1 MLRCWFLFACIVLS
15 LTVSPAPGL
24 ISSSTGPVQEN
35 PPLLDRS
42 HPEGATTLP
51 DPLPRGHLGEGT
63 IHKIWVSSEDT
74 RTLEQLRSSGALLR
88 SYEYGRRVL
97 MIVDEDLHEGGR
109 TALARAPLAFAD
121 EENLIFFN
129 GFVLDGTRPEEL
141 LSRLPA
147 NERLSDA
154 GERLYPGASL
164 YIVQFEGPVR
174 DEWIDELESSGA
186 RIVQHAP
193 MNAYVVQA
201 HPAAATALES
211 LYDQADHVQ
220 YVGVYEPAFR
230 LHPLLREAAANQ
242 DNQPRRV
249 TLQVVD
255 GDRVRAVVDEI
266 SAMADEVLEVVKVG
280 RYFNVRA
287 VLHPVFFQTLAAHP
301 RIFGLEPFGIRV
313 TNDEAQGQIVA
324 GNVSGSAPSGPNYLA
339 WLAAVGFN
347 SSQFGS
353 FSVNVVDDAYS
364 LTGHPDLP
372 NSRVAFQAN
381 PTGQSGNQGGHGFLN
396 AHIIGG
402 FNSGTGSALEDA
414 NGYNYGL
421 GIAPWAQVGVTAIF
435 GPGGS
440 SPSSWESSAYGNGAR
455 ISSNSWAFQTG
466 FGAPIPDYDSNSQEY
481 DELTR
486 DAQSGVGGNQELLVL
501 FAAGN
506 DGSSSNTVST
516 PSTAKNII
524 TVGASENWRQT
535 GTDGCAVGNSGA
547 NNLNDIIGFSSRGPI
562 NSTGGDGRWK
572 PEIVAPGTHVQA
584 GVPQSS
590 YSGSSVCNAYWPS
603 GQTLYG
609 WSSGTSHS
617 TPALAGGAALVYQ
630 DFLND
635 GLGAPSPAMI
645 KAVLVN
651 SAEYM
656 TGVGAND
663 TLPSNSQGMGL
674 MDMGR
679 AFDNEARIL
688 VDQTELLSGTGGS
701 YSVSGNVNNSSA
713 PFRVTL
719 VWTDAPG
726 STTGA
731 PWVNDLNLEV
741 TVGGTTYRGN
751 VFSGSGS
758 TTGGSADIRNN
769 TESVFLPAG
778 TSGSFTVTVDAAS
791 IAGDGVPGNGDGT
804 DQDFALVI
812 YNGASGPV
820 PPTANFS
827 ATPTSGLAPLSVAFT
842 DTSSSATTW
851 SWTFGDGATST
862 AQNPTHTYS
871 STGSYT
877 VSLTVTDPLG
887 SDTESKADYI
897 QVIPPPTPGI
907 SDGSF
912 EAQSA
917 GSAPTTPWTI
927 DFGTGHLVNPAG
939 TSSDSGMPSDGTNW
953 VEVDGE
959 STNNASGPSNPGG
972 AGTPPSGGAGISQ
985 TFFYAAGQSELSF
998 DAAFLRNEAANST
1011 YNDWMSVDITDGSTW
1026 VNLYYADTFT
1036 ATPNTSARHGF
1047 AMTAVSNVTVE
1058 LTALFPSS
1066 TPATEFTL
1074 RIQTGNA
1081 VDSIQPSI
1089 GYADNFTLSGA
1100 VPAPV
1105 ASFTA
1110 APTTGV
1116 EPLTV
1121 SFSDTSTGSITAY
1134 SWTFGDGGS
1143 STLPS
1148 PSHTYGAGVYTA
1160 TLTVTG
1166 PGGSDSASTT
1176 ITALDLPPVAG
1187 FNASPTSGIAPLTVN
1202 FTDAS
1207 TGNATA
1213 YAWTFGDGGS
1223 SSAQD
1228 PSHVYTTPG
1237 TYTASLT
1244 VTGPGGSDSASTTI
1258 TVAEPAPVAGFSAS
1272 PTAGVAPLTVNFT
1285 DASSGNITSRSWA
1298 FGDGGTSSATNPSHL
1313 YTVVGSYTATLTV
1326 TGPGG
1331 SDSSSVSITVNE
1343 PPPVAGIV
1351 ATPTSGTA
1359 PLTVSFSDASTGAV
1373 TSHAWT
1379 FGDGDSSSLQ
1389 NPSHTYASSG
1399 SYTATLT
1406 VTGPGGSDS
1415 ASTTITVTAAPP
1427 VAGFTAT
1434 PTSGEAPLTV
1444 GFTNASTGEI
1454 TSYSWSFGDGGS
1466 SSQASP
1472 SHTYSAAG
1480 TYTATLT
1487 ASGPGGSDS
1496 ASTTITVNEPAPV
1509 AGFSASP
1516 TSGVAPLTVNFTD
1529 ASSGNI
1535 TSRSWAFGDGGTSS
1549 ATNPSHLYTVVGS
1562 YTATLT
1568 VTGPGGSDSSSVSI
1582 TVNEPPPVAGIVA
1595 TPTSGTAPLTVSFS
1609 DASTGAVTS
1618 HAWTFGDGDSSSL
1631 QNPSHTYASS
1641 GSYTATLTVTG
1652 PGGSD
1657 SASTTITVTAAPPVA
1672 GFTATPTSGEAP
1684 LTVGFTNA
1692 STGEITSYSWS
1703 FGDGGSSSQASP
1715 SHTYSAAGTYTATL
1729 TASGPGGSDSAST
1742 TITVNE
1748 PAPVAG
1754 FSGSPTSGTVPLT
1767 VSFTDASSGAITGR
1781 SWSFGDG
1788 NSSSAT
1794 SPAHT
1799 YNSVGTYT
1807 VSLTVSGPGGSDTET
1822 RVDYVTV
1829 SAISPPTASFSGSPT
1844 SGTAPLTVTFTDATT
1859 GSVSGWSWT
1868 FGDGGT
1874 SSAQNPSHTYAAAG
1888 TYTVSL
1894 TASGPGGS
1902 NTQTRLDY
1910 VTASPPAPTAG
1921 FAATP
1926 TTGTAPLTVA
1936 FTDSSSGSIT
1946 SYSWTFGDG
1955 GTSSLQ
1961 NPSHTYNAAG
1971 TYTASLTV
1979 TGAGGSDT
1987 ASATITVNAPAPVAS
2002 FTASPTSGIAPL
2014 SVSFTDTSSGTIT
2027 ARAWDFGDGG
2037 VSSASNPSHTYTSAG
2052 TYTVSLTVSGPG
2064 GSDTQTQAGL
2074 ITVATPPPTAAFGAT
2089 PTSGAA
2095 PLAVSFTD
2103 LSSGSITSRSWSFGD
2118 GGTSNAQNPS
2128 HTYTADGTYT
2138 VSLTVTGPGGSDTS
2152 TQSGLITVSSVAD
2165 PVWYFTFTSNTV
2177 LPGGAGTVAD
2187 DDVVSYDPSTGEWA
2201 VYFDGSDVGIGG
2213 TDINALHVRDDGNI
2227 LMSFNKAFILD
2238 GPGTVDDSDIVL
2250 FTFSGAPGPNTSG
2263 TFSLF
2268 FDGSDIGFTRNGEDI
2283 DGLYELPNGDL
2294 AISTTGRLIAG
2305 GADIRDEDV
2314 GIFSGTT
2321 GPATSGSISLFFD
2334 GSDVAL
2340 GGSGADDVDAVIL
2353 DGDDLLF
2360 SSVGTFIGAGT
2371 TGADH
2376 DVARF
2381 VGNFGSATSGTATLE
2396 LELEGLGIDLSE
2408 DVDGMSLLR

>member
-1509 AGFSASP
+1509 AGFS
-1516 TSGVAPLTVNFTD
+1516 
-1529 ASSGNI
+1529 
-1535 TSRSWAFGDGGTSS
+1535 
-1549 ATNPSHLYTVVGS
+1549 
-1562 YTATLT
+1562 
-1568 VTGPGGSDSSSVSI
+1568 
-1582 TVNEPPPVAGIVA
+1582 
-1595 TPTSGTAPLTVSFS
+1595 
-1609 DASTGAVTS
+1609 
-1618 HAWTFGDGDSSSL
+1618 
-1631 QNPSHTYASS
+1631 
-1641 GSYTATLTVTG
+1641 
-1652 PGGSD
+1652 
-1657 SASTTITVTAAPPVA
+1657 
-1672 GFTATPTSGEAP
+1672 
-1684 LTVGFTNA
+1684 
-1692 STGEITSYSWS
+1692 
-1703 FGDGGSSSQASP
+1703 
-1715 SHTYSAAGTYTATL
+1715 
-1729 TASGPGGSDSAST
+1729 
-1742 TITVNE
+1742 
-1748 PAPVAG
+1748 
-1754 FSGSPTSGTVPLT
+1754 GSPTSGTVPLT

>member
-1 MLRCWFLFACIVLS
+1 MLRCWFLFACIALS

-24 ISSSTGPVQEN
+24 VSSSASTRQETQ
-35 PPLLDRS
+35 PILDRTHS
-42 HPEGATTLP
+42 ERPQEPG
-51 DPLPRGHLGEGT
+51 DPLTRGHFGKANV
-63 IHKIWVSSEDT
+63 HKLWIRSDDT
-74 RTLEQLRSSGALLR
+74 QALERLRTSGALLR
-88 SYEYGRRVL
+88 SYQYGRRML
-97 MIVDEDLHEGGR
+97 MIVDEALHEGGR
-109 TALARAPLAFAD
+109 AALANAPFDFAD
-121 EENLIFFN
+121 EQNLIFFN
-129 GFVLDGTRPEEL
+129 GFVVDGTRPEDV
-141 LSRLPA
+141 LSELPA
-147 NERLSDA
+147 SERLSDA
-154 GERLYPGASL
+154 GERLYAGANL
-164 YIVQFEGPVR
+164 YVVQFEGPVR
-174 DEWIDELESSGA
+174 DEWLDELESIGA
-186 RIVQHAP
+186 RVVQHAP
-193 MNAYVVQA
+193 MNAFVVQA
-201 HPAAATALES
+201 RPAVAAALES
-211 LYDQADHVQ
+211 LRNQADHVQ

-230 LHPLLREAAANQ
+230 IHPQLRNAATAH
-242 DNQPRRV
+242 DNQPHRV
-249 TLQVVD
+249 TLQVLD
-255 GDRVRAVVDEI
+255 GGGVRAVVNEI

-280 RYFNVRA
+280 QYFNVRA
-287 VLHPVFFQTLAAHP
+287 VLHPVFFHTLAAHP
-301 RIFGLEPFGIRV
+301 RIFGLEPFGVRV
-313 TNDEAQGQIVA
+313 LNDEAQGQIVA
-324 GNVSGSAPSGPNYLA
+324 GNVSGSAPSGPDYLA

-372 NSRVAFQAN
+372 NGRVAFQAN

-396 AHIIGG
+396 AHIVGG
-402 FNSGTGSALEDA
+402 FNTGTGSAFEDA

-440 SPSSWESSAYGNGAR
+440 SPTSWESSAYGNGAR
-455 ISSNSWAFQTG
+455 ISSNSWAFQSG

-481 DELTR
+481 DGLTR

-506 DGSSSNTVST
+506 DGSGSNTVST

-562 NSTGGDGRWK
+562 NSSGGDGRWK

-584 GVPQSS
+584 GVPQSN
-590 YSGSSVCNAYWPS
+590 YSGTSVCNAFWPS

-630 DFLND
+630 DFLNN
-635 GLGAPSPAMI
+635 GIGAPSPAMI

-688 VDQTELLSGTGGS
+688 VDQTQLLSATGAS
-701 YSVSGNVNNSSA
+701 YSVSGNVNNGSA
-713 PFRVTL
+713 PFRVSL

-741 TVGGTTYRGN
+741 TVAGTTYLGN
-751 VFSGSGS
+751 VFSGASS

-778 TSGSFTVTVDAAS
+778 TTGSFTVTVDAAS

-827 ATPTSGLAPLSVAFT
+827 GTPTTGLAPLTVAFS

-862 AQNPTHTYS
+862 AQNPTHTYNA
-871 STGSYT
+871 TGSYT
-877 VSLTVTDPLG
+877 VSLTVTDPIG
-887 SDTESKADYI
+887 SDTETKVDYI
-897 QVIPPPTPGI
+897 QVVPPPTPGI

-939 TSSDSGMPSDGTNW
+939 TANDNGMPSDGTNW

-985 TFFYAAGQSELSF
+985 KFFYAAGQSELSF
-998 DAAFLRNEAANST
+998 DAAFLRNEAANSSF
-1011 YNDWMSVDITDGSTW
+1011 NDWMSVDITDGSTW

-1036 ATPNTSARHGF
+1036 ATPSTSARHGF

-1058 LTALFPSS
+1058 LTTLFPSS

-1074 RIQTGNA
+1074 TILTGNA

-1110 APTTGV
+1110 TPTSGV

-1121 SFSDTSTGSITAY
+1121 NFTDTSTGSITAH

-1143 STLPS
+1143 STLQN
-1148 PSHTYGAGVYTA
+1148 PSHTYSAGVYTA

-1166 PGGSDSASTT
+1166 PGGSDSATT
-1176 ITALDLPPVAG
+1176 IITATDLPPVAG
-1187 FNASPTSGIAPLTVN
+1187 FNASPTSGVAPLAVS

-1223 SSAQD
+1223 SSAQN
-1228 PSHVYTTPG
+1228 PSHVYATPG

-1244 VTGPGGSDSASTTI
+1244 VSGPGGSDSASTTI
-1258 TVAEPAPVAGFSAS
+1258 TVAEPAPVAGF
-1272 PTAGVAPLTVNFT
+1272 N
-1285 DASSGNITSRSWA
+1285 
-1298 FGDGGTSSATNPSHL
+1298 
-1313 YTVVGSYTATLTV
+1313 
-1326 TGPGG
+1326 
-1331 SDSSSVSITVNE
+1331 
-1343 PPPVAGIV
+1343 
-1351 ATPTSGTA
+1351 
-1359 PLTVSFSDASTGAV
+1359 
-1373 TSHAWT
+1373 
-1379 FGDGDSSSLQ
+1379 
-1389 NPSHTYASSG
+1389 
-1399 SYTATLT
+1399 
-1406 VTGPGGSDS
+1406 
-1415 ASTTITVTAAPP
+1415 
-1427 VAGFTAT
+1427 
-1434 PTSGEAPLTV
+1434 
-1444 GFTNASTGEI
+1444 
-1454 TSYSWSFGDGGS
+1454 
-1466 SSQASP
+1466 
-1472 SHTYSAAG
+1472 
-1480 TYTATLT
+1480 
-1487 ASGPGGSDS
+1487 
-1496 ASTTITVNEPAPV
+1496 
-1509 AGFSASP
+1509 ASP

-1535 TSRSWAFGDGGTSS
+1535 TSRSWTFGDGGSSS
-1549 ATNPSHLYTVVGS
+1549 ATNPSHTYTAAGS

-1568 VTGPGGSDSSSVSI
+1568 VIGPGGSDSTSVSI
-1582 TVNEPPPVAGIVA
+1582 TVAEPAPVAGLAA
-1595 TPTSGTAPLTVSFS
+1595 TPTTGTAPLNVSFS

-1618 HAWTFGDGDSSSL
+1618 HSWTFGDGGSSSL
-1631 QNPSHTYASS
+1631 QNPNHTYTSS

-1657 SASTTITVTAAPPVA
+1657 SATTTITVNAAPPVA
-1672 GFTATPTSGEAP
+1672 SFSATPTSGDAP
-1684 LTVGFTNA
+1684 LTVGFANA

-1703 FGDGGSSSQASP
+1703 FGDGGTSSQESP
-1715 SHTYSAAGTYTATL
+1715 SHTYNTAGTYTATL

-1767 VSFTDASSGAITGR
+1767 VSFTDASSGAITAH
-1781 SWSFGDG
+1781 SWNFGDG
-1788 NSSSAT
+1788 GSSSAT
-1794 SPAHT
+1794 NPSHT
-1799 YNSVGTYT
+1799 YNAVGTYT
-1807 VSLTVSGPGGSDTET
+1807 VSLTVSGPGGSDTQT
-1822 RVDYVTV
+1822 NVNYVTV
-1829 SAISPPTASFSGSPT
+1829 SAISPPVASFSGSPT
-1844 SGTAPLTVTFTDATT
+1844 SGTTPLTVNFTDATT

-1902 NTQTRLDY
+1902 NTQTRVDY
-1910 VTASPPAPTAG
+1910 VTATPPAPTAG
-1921 FAATP
+1921 FSATP

-1987 ASATITVNAPAPVAS
+1987 ASATITVNAPAPLAS
-2002 FTASPTSGIAPL
+2002 FSASPTSGFAPL
-2014 SVSFTDTSSGTIT
+2014 SVSFTDASSGTIT
-2027 ARAWDFGDGG
+2027 AWAWAFGDGG
-2037 VSSASNPSHTYTSAG
+2037 TSSASNPNHTYTSAG

-2064 GSDTQTQAGL
+2064 GSDTQAQPGL

-2152 TQSGLITVSSVAD
+2152 TQSGLITVNSAAN

-2177 LPGGAGTVAD
+2177 LPGGVGTVAD
-2187 DDVVSYDPSTGEWA
+2187 EDVVSYDPSTDEWA

-2227 LMSFNKAFILD
+2227 LMSFNQAFILT

-2381 VGNFGSATSGTATLE
+2381 VGNFGSSTSGSATLE
-2396 LELEGLGIDLSE
+2396 LELASLGISTSE